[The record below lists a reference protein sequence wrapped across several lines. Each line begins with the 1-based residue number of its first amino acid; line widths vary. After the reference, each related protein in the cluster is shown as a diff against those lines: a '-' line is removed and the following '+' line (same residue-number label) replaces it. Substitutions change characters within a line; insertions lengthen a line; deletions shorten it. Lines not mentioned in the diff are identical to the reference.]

1 MYVNQYGVSMTIAIT
16 TREDKV
22 NAIKKQITSLVDY
35 MRVKIDQGDWH
46 AVADAA
52 MDIRELEAKIKVY
65 EELK

>member
-1 MYVNQYGVSMTIAIT
+1 MTIAIT
-16 TREDKV
+16 TRDDKV
-22 NAIKKQITSLVDY
+22 NAIKKQITSLIDY

-52 MDIRELEAKIKVY
+52 MDIRELEAKLKVY

>member
-1 MYVNQYGVSMTIAIT
+1 MYMSQCGVNVEEKINLLKQQVS
-16 TREDKV
+16 
-22 NAIKKQITSLVDY
+22 SLISY

>member
-1 MYVNQYGVSMTIAIT
+1 MTIEHIT
-16 TREDKV
+16 RDDKV
-22 NAIKKQITSLVDY
+22 NAIKKQISSLIDY

-65 EELK
+65 EELG

>member
-1 MYVNQYGVSMTIAIT
+1 MYVNQYGVSMTTAIT
-16 TREDKV
+16 TR
-22 NAIKKQITSLVDY
+22 NAIKKQIASLIDY

-65 EELK
+65 DELIE